1 LLDNT
6 SKKPSPPGPSPKKR
20 REIGFETSGQISDP
34 AMQPIYQQ
42 LGISLLLGL
51 LVGLQRERIGNGIA
65 GMRTFPL
72 ITVFGTLT
80 ASLAF
85 GAGGMAAPL
94 GGWIVAAGLL
104 GVIAVVVLSHLIRA
118 QHQDPHLGITT
129 EASMLVMYAV
139 GAYLVAGPMMVAV
152 AVGGTVAVLLQFK
165 PELHGIA
172 EKLGDK
178 DLRAI
183 MQFVLISC
191 IILPILPNEQ
201 FGLSHRFAQVPP
213 ELDVFNPYY
222 TWLMVVLIVGMS
234 LGGYI
239 LYKFLGQNAGIFL
252 GGVLGGIIS
261 STAATV
267 SYSRQAHD
275 VDEQGNSGVNAA
287 AVVIMIASAISC
299 LRVLVAVAV
308 VSPDFFLKAVPQV
321 GILAALTF
329 LPGMAIWYL
338 GRHHAGLMPDQ
349 KNPTQ
354 LNSAVIF
361 GVLYAVV
368 LFALAVAKLYL
379 GNQGLLAVAA
389 LSGLTEMDAITL
401 STAKMSLQDAN
412 ILNDAGWRML
422 VVAIMANMVSKTAI
436 AGLLGGRRL
445 FVLMLVL
452 FALPMLGGAALLWLW

>member
-1 LLDNT
+1 M
-6 SKKPSPPGPSPKKR
+6 
-20 REIGFETSGQISDP
+20 E
-34 AMQPIYQQ
+34 PIYQQ

-51 LVGLQRERIGNGIA
+51 LVGLQRERIANGIV

-85 GAGGMAAPL
+85 GGNGVLAPL
-94 GGWIVAAGLL
+94 GGWIVAAGIF
-104 GVIAVVVLSHLIRA
+104 GVIAVLVLSHLIRVQ
-118 QHQDPHLGITT
+118 QHDQHLGLTT
-129 EASMLVMYAV
+129 EMAMLVMYAV

-172 EKLGDK
+172 EKLGED
-178 DLRAI
+178 DLRAV

-191 IILPILPNEQ
+191 IILPVLPNEQ
-201 FGLSHRFAQVPP
+201 FGLSHLFPQFPAA
-213 ELDVFNPYY
+213 LDVFNPYF

-267 SYSRQAHD
+267 SYSRQARLDPEKGAGAH
-275 VDEQGNSGVNAA
+275 SAA
-287 AVVIMIASAISC
+287 AVVIMIASTISC
-299 LRVLVAVAV
+299 LRVAVSIAV
-308 VSPDFFLKAVPQV
+308 VSPDFFLKA
-321 GILAALTF
+321 ILPVAIMAFLTF
-329 LPGMAIWYL
+329 VPGLAIWYL
-338 GRHHAGLMPDQ
+338 GRHQPGVMPDQ

-354 LNSAVIF
+354 LKSAVIF
-361 GVLYAVV
+361 GAMYAVV
-368 LFALAVAKLYL
+368 LFALAVAKLYS
-379 GNQGLLAVAA
+379 GGQGLLAVAG

-401 STAKMSLQDAN
+401 STAKMSAARPRNPAQRLA
-412 ILNDAGWRML
+412 DAGR
-422 VVAIMANMVSKTAI
+422 
-436 AGLLGGRRL
+436 GDHGQYGQ
-445 FVLMLVL
+445 
-452 FALPMLGGAALLWLW
+452 